1 MQARLIQQQRQT
13 HPDTAQPAWLATLSA
28 NSPLDFQ
35 PGDWVTVTGTNQ
47 PAWVDAILAQL
58 QLSPDTPVSLRR
70 AGQVS
75 AREAL
80 THHLEITLLDPALL
94 GKLTRQFGYTDWP
107 DRDAMRAYADS
118 RDLLDLL
125 IEYPDIA
132 EMGEQLLPLL
142 TPLLPRYYS
151 IASAPNPTAPTQFD
165 ILFKQLEIQ
174 HRGRTRHG
182 VTSTSLAH
190 AQPGDLFDIAI
201 KPNPQFRLPADP
213 ATPITM
219 IAAGTGLA
227 PFLSFMQAR
236 VAQGANNNQLYFGE
250 THAQQRFLAQQQL
263 TAWQQAG
270 LLNLDT
276 AFSRDPQPDDHPSPY
291 YVQHALIHQQAW
303 LNAWQEGGHIYVCG
317 SKQGLAKGVEGA
329 IKQAWLAAGI
339 YPASAVEQ
347 AWLDARKA
355 GRIQLDV
362 Y

>member
-1 MQARLIQQQRQT
+1 
-13 HPDTAQPAWLATLSA
+13 
-28 NSPLDFQ
+28 
-35 PGDWVTVTGTNQ
+35 
-47 PAWVDAILAQL
+47 
-58 QLSPDTPVSLRR
+58 
-70 AGQVS
+70 
-75 AREAL
+75 
-80 THHLEITLLDPALL
+80 
-94 GKLTRQFGYTDWP
+94 
-107 DRDAMRAYADS
+107 
-118 RDLLDLL
+118 
-125 IEYPDIA
+125 
-132 EMGEQLLPLL
+132 
-142 TPLLPRYYS
+142 
-151 IASAPNPTAPTQFD
+151 
-165 ILFKQLEIQ
+165 
-174 HRGRTRHG
+174 
-182 VTSTSLAH
+182 
-190 AQPGDLFDIAI
+190 
-201 KPNPQFRLPADP
+201 
-213 ATPITM
+213 M

-339 YPASAVEQ
+339 YPASAVDQ